1 MKLCGKVSG
10 RKLNYEKGESNG
22 ANGTR
27 VYHSLMWQVYST
39 ITVKGA
45 SSLTDAIEQA
55 EAAIDHIPLPR
66 KCEYVDGSFELNTD
80 DLDEYKPTKIGEVT
94 LTIQNGK
101 CIILK

>member
-1 MKLCGKVSG
+1 MEQMEQEFIIPV
-10 RKLNYEKGESNG
+10 
-22 ANGTR
+22 
-27 VYHSLMWQVYST
+27 MWQVYST

-45 SSLTDAIEQA
+45 SSLTDAIKQA

-101 CIILK
+101 CNILK